1 MTSGCLKTRLAS
13 SGLDCHHF
21 LPVPSPGAS
30 PLSTRLFP
38 SPSPSLFSSHLLT
51 PLPSSPPHILPSS
64 IYTTDMRFIA
74 AASLVALVIG
84 LLAPSVHAQED
95 VLVQGVQLESN
106 SGIRDARN
114 PLNTLAVGPYSAA
127 AELATTPNFAFN
139 AGGLAKRQSGCR
151 SGYGKC
157 E

>member
-1 MTSGCLKTRLAS
+1 
-13 SGLDCHHF
+13 
-21 LPVPSPGAS
+21 
-30 PLSTRLFP
+30 
-38 SPSPSLFSSHLLT
+38 
-51 PLPSSPPHILPSS
+51 
-64 IYTTDMRFIA
+64 MRFIA